1 MSSDANKVADML
13 KGAED
18 AQKQQQQQRDRKRKR
33 ESAEELPKKLRAK
46 AEELIAKAAEIEERE
61 EATRDARE
69 GA

>member
-46 AEELIAKAAEIEERE
+46 AEVF
-61 EATRDARE
+61 E
-69 GA
+69 GHRSAVRAV

>member
-46 AEELIAKAAEIEERE
+46 AEELRTKEKN
-61 EATRDARE
+61 
-69 GA
+69 